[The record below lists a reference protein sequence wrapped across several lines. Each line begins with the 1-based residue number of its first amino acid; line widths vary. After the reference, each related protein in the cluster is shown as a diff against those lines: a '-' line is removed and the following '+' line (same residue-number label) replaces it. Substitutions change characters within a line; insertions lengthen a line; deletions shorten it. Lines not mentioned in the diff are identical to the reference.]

1 MNKPISKN
9 DVTPSRLIDKRIS
22 ELVDWRGKTL
32 ARIRRL
38 ILDAAPDLT
47 EEWKWDTPVW
57 TYNGNVVAIGTFQA
71 HVKLNFFKGASLKDP
86 AHLFNAGLEAKT
98 TRAIDIYEGEEI
110 NEAALQDLIRAA
122 VALNGPKSEPVKT
135 SSKQPQQKKTT
146 KTKR

>member
-1 MNKPISKN
+1 MNKTVAESDI
-9 DVTPSRLIDKRIS
+9 TPSQRIDRRTA
-22 ELVDWRGKTL
+22 ELGGWRGHML

-38 ILDAAPDLT
+38 ILEAAPDVT

-57 TYNGNVVAIGTFQA
+57 MYNGNVVAFGAFQD
-71 HVKLNFFKGASLKDP
+71 HVKLNFFKGASLEDP
-86 AHLFNAGLEAKT
+86 GHLFNAGLEAKA

-122 VALNGPKSEPVKT
+122 AALNGPKSGPLKT